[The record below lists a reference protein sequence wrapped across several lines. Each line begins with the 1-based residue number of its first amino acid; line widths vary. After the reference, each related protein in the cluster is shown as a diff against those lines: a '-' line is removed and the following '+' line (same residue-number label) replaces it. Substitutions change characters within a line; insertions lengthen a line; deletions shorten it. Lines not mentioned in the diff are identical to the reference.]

1 MGVNGNCVICHGHS
15 NAKAIKNAIVLAQNL
30 AKNKLNEHVIQELK
44 ENQDL
49 LRLGQ
54 KNSEKTKNSI
64 KAVQ

>member
-1 MGVNGNCVICHGHS
+1 
-15 NAKAIKNAIVLAQNL
+15 
-30 AKNKLNEHVIQELK
+30 VIQELK

-54 KNSEKTKNSI
+54 KNPEKAKNSI

>member
-1 MGVNGNCVICHGHS
+1 VGVNGNCVICHGHS
-15 NAKAIKNAIVLAQNL
+15 NAKAIKNAILVAQNL

-54 KNSEKTKNSI
+54 KNPEKAKNSI
-64 KAVQ
+64 KAV

>member
-1 MGVNGNCVICHGHS
+1 VICHGHS

-30 AKNKLNEHVIQELK
+30 AKHKLNEHVIQELN

-54 KNSEKTKNSI
+54 KNSEKTKDSI
-64 KAVQ
+64 KVVQ